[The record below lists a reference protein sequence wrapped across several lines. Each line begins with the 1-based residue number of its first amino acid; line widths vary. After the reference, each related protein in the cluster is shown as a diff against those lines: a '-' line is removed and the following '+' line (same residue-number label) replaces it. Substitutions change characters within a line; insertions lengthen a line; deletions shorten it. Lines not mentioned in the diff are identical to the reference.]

1 MTAASPQTALEHRL
15 SRPPTGREPTAR
27 GLHSGFLR
35 SAAAY
40 PDRPALTV
48 ERSTY
53 SYAALRARA
62 AALAATIDANAPPGP
77 RLAAVFAYRTVTAF
91 SAVLGTLLAGKGY
104 VPLNRT
110 LPPARTRLMLERS
123 GASVIVVD
131 EQSAAQLDVVLAGRD
146 ERFLVVAPDM
156 DDVRALRRR
165 LRRHIVLGRADLED
179 AGSWTPARPD
189 PDAVAYVLFTS
200 GSTGVPK
207 GVTVAHRNVT
217 GLLDHMV
224 ARYGVGPDD
233 RVSQTHELT
242 FDVSVWDMFVC
253 WQAGA
258 CLCCPTQKEL
268 IKPGGFIRHRN
279 ITIWFS
285 VPSTAVF
292 MKRLGMLRPNSYPS
306 LRYSLFAGEPLPVAV
321 AQGWLA
327 AAPHA
332 IVENLYGPTEL
343 TIVCMG
349 HRWVPGTSE
358 AAAEAGVVPIGEPLA
373 GNEPLVVDAQ
383 LREVPA
389 GETGELL
396 VAGSQVTLGYWRDPE
411 RTAQAFVVPPGRDR
425 VHYRTGDRVRRP
437 RAGAPMTYLGRLDQ
451 QIKIRGIR
459 VELGEAEAAVRE
471 ATGVDAVVAVGW
483 PRTATG
489 YEGIVAF
496 IGATDV
502 DVRAARARLRARL
515 PAHMIPRR
523 FVLLDRLPLNASGKF
538 DRQALLRSLGD
549 DGNR

>member
-1 MTAASPQTALEHRL
+1 MSATTLQT
-15 SRPPTGREPTAR
+15 RPPAAGGPVAR
-27 GLHSGFLR
+27 GLHSGFLA
-35 SAAAY
+35 SAAAH
-40 PDRPALTV
+40 PDRPALYV

-62 AALAATIDANAPPGP
+62 AAVAATLDAHAPAGP
-77 RLAAVFAYRTVTAF
+77 PLAAVFAYRTVTAF
-91 SAVLGTLLAGKGY
+91 TGVLGTLLASRGY

-123 GASVIVVD
+123 GASALIVD
-131 EQSAAQLDVVLAGRD
+131 EQSADQLDAVLAGRD
-146 ERFLVVAPDM
+146 ERCLVLAPDM
-156 DDVRALRRR
+156 EDVRALRRR
-165 LRRHIVLGRADLED
+165 LGRHVVLGRADLED
-179 AGSWTPARPD
+179 AGSWTPTSAGAPD

-258 CLCCPTQKEL
+258 CLCCPTLKEL
-268 IKPGGFIRHRN
+268 IKPDGFIRDQRL
-279 ITIWFS
+279 TIWFS
-285 VPSTAVF
+285 VPSTAVL
-292 MKRLGMLRPNSYPS
+292 MKRLGLLRPAGFPS

-321 AQGWLA
+321 AQEWLA
-327 AAPHA
+327 AAPRA

-349 HRWVPGTSE
+349 YRWAPGRSE
-358 AAAEAGVVPIGEPLA
+358 TAAEAGVVPIGDPLP
-373 GNEPLVVDAQ
+373 GNEPLVVDPQ
-383 LREVPA
+383 LREVPP

-396 VAGSQVTLGYWRDPE
+396 VAGPQVTLGYWRDPE

-425 VHYRTGDRVRRP
+425 IHYRTGDRVRRP
-437 RAGAPMTYLGRLDQ
+437 HAGAPMTYLGRLDQ
-451 QIKIRGIR
+451 QIKIRGVR

-489 YEGIVAF
+489 HDGIVAF
-496 IGATDV
+496 VGATEV
-502 DVRAARARLRARL
+502 DVGAARARLRARL

-538 DRQALLRSLGD
+538 DRQALQRSLEE
-549 DGNR
+549 DGKR